1 MGCGQSHSSGLT
13 RNCGGG
19 STTADI
25 VAGSAEEEGIGR
37 DEADEEEEKEDLSG
51 ERRGGKGSGMTF
63 LVWAS
68 SMRNS
73 RGGGCV
79 KE

>member
-1 MGCGQSHSSGLT
+1 MSGFT

-25 VAGSAEEEGIGR
+25 VGGGGEGKERGDDEVVDDDGDDEVEEDGR
-37 DEADEEEEKEDLSG
+37 SV
-51 ERRGGKGSGMTF
+51 RSGGKGSGTTF